1 VSGPPEVA
9 AVRTPRGLVLRQV
22 HCQGRVIPQEGVC
35 VPARAPDRNQPTTRS
50 AVRTGLAVA
59 LVAALS
65 TACAGAHVSAGGGEA
80 NKPAAQILA
89 DAQAAAQRA
98 DSVHISGT
106 VDRVGGGA
114 ADAPATATLDL
125 VLTSSGDGRETITGT
140 GENIDLIKVG
150 QLLFVKGLSS
160 PDGGYQRLSVQDPR
174 AAPLVAQLDKKSVFG
189 QLIRPGAQPT
199 VTGTASVA
207 GQPAVALV
215 PGGGTGVLYVA
226 DDPANPYPLKV
237 ETTPTDPTTGA
248 ATPGPAG
255 ALTFTDWNAHAVI
268 APPA

>member
-1 VSGPPEVA
+1 VPP
-9 AVRTPRGLVLRQV
+9 
-22 HCQGRVIPQEGVC
+22 
-35 VPARAPDRNQPTTRS
+35 RAPDPHQPATRS

-59 LVAALS
+59 LVAVFS

-80 NKPAAQILA
+80 SKPAAQILA
-89 DAQAAAQRA
+89 DAEAAAQAA

-106 VDRVGGGA
+106 VARAGGSA

-150 QLLFVKGLSS
+150 QMLFVKGLSS
-160 PDGGYQRLSVQDPR
+160 PDGGGYQRLSVQDPR
-174 AAPLVAQLDKKSVFG
+174 AAPLAAQLDKKSVFG

-199 VTGTASVA
+199 VTGTATVA
-207 GQPAVALV
+207 GQLAVALV

-226 DDPANPYPLKV
+226 DDAANPYPLKV
-237 ETTPTDPTTGA
+237 ETTPTDPATGA

-255 ALTFTDWNAHAVI
+255 ALTFSDWNAHAVI